1 MTVSTK
7 QQRIAEIARKHP
19 QEALNTLAHHM
30 DHEWLE
36 EAFRRTR
43 RGGAPGVD
51 GQRAAEYEEN
61 LSENLDSL
69 LGRAKSGSYQ
79 APPVKRAYIP
89 KGDGREHRAIGI
101 PSFEDKL
108 LQRAVVML
116 LEPIYEEEFSDAS
129 YGFRP
134 NRSAHQAL
142 EALWKQV
149 MDLGGCWLVE
159 VDIRKYFDTIDHRQL
174 RALVRQRVQD
184 GVIDRLIGKWLK
196 AGVWEDGT
204 RHCPEEGTPQ
214 GGVISPLLANIYLH
228 EVLDRWF
235 EEEVKPRM
243 KGRAFLIRFAD
254 DFVLG
259 FEVEE
264 DARRVREVLPRR
276 LERFG
281 LAIQEAKTRQVDF
294 RRPGRPGGEG
304 DRTRESFNFLG
315 FTHYWGKSRKGRWVV
330 GRKTARDR
338 LRRSLRAVT
347 QWCRQHRHDPIRKQ
361 HAVLTAK
368 MRGHYSYYGITGNSR
383 ALAVFAEAVR
393 CLWRKWLDRR
403 NRNHAMTWDR
413 YHRLLECYPLPPP
426 RIYHSALAAKP

>member
-7 QQRIAEIARKHP
+7 QQRIAEIARTHR
-19 QEALNTLAHHM
+19 QEALNTLAHHL

-43 RGGAPGVD
+43 KSGAPGVD
-51 GQRAAEYEEN
+51 GQTAAEYEEN

-89 KGDGREHRAIGI
+89 KGEGKEPRAIGI
-101 PSFEDKL
+101 PTFEDKL

-116 LEPIYEEEFSDAS
+116 LEPIYEGEFSDAS

-142 EALWKQV
+142 EALWKKA
-149 MDLGGCWLVE
+149 MELGGCWLVE
-159 VDIRKYFDTIDHRQL
+159 VDVRKYFDTIDRRHL
-174 RALVRQRVQD
+174 RKLLRQRVRD

-204 RHCPEEGTPQ
+204 RHRPEEGTPQ
-214 GGVISPLLANIYLH
+214 GGVVSPLLANIYLH
-228 EVLDRWF
+228 EALDQWF

-243 KGRAFLIRFAD
+243 KGRAFLIRYAD
-254 DFVLG
+254 DFVMG

-264 DARRVREVLPRR
+264 DAHRVMEALPRR

-281 LAIQEAKTRQVDF
+281 LAIQEAKTRKVDF
-294 RRPGRPGGEG
+294 RGPGRPGGKAD
-304 DRTRESFNFLG
+304 DRRDSFDFLG
-315 FTHYWGKSRKGRWVV
+315 FTHHWGKSRKGRWVV
-330 GRKTARDR
+330 RRKTARDR
-338 LRRSLRAVT
+338 LRRSLQAIAR
-347 QWCRQHRHDPIRKQ
+347 WCRAHRHDPVRGQ
-361 HAVLTAK
+361 HADLTAK
-368 MRGHYSYYGITGNSR
+368 MRGHYSYYGVTFNSR
-383 ALAVFAEAVR
+383 ALARYAYQVR
-393 CLWRKWLDRR
+393 RLWQKWLHRR
-403 NRNHAMTWDR
+403 GHKKAMPWDR
-413 YHRLLECYPLPPP
+413 FQRLLERYPLPQP
-426 RIYHSALAAKP
+426 RIYHSVPAAKP